1 MKMEVEFSKVEVE
14 ALVAATIESRYP
26 APPDYK
32 WESELRY
39 TDVVT
44 VRLEKI
50 EEPKPATKPEPEA
63 EPMPE
68 KAQEPPF

>member
-14 ALVAATIESRYP
+14 ALVKANVESRYP
-26 APPDYK
+26 APWDHK
-32 WESELRY
+32 WEAEIKY
-39 TDVVT
+39 NDCVV

-50 EEPKPATKPEPEA
+50 EEPKPATRPEPEA

-68 KAQEPPF
+68 KAQE